1 MSVTLRHLVA
11 LTAAALPLLSA
22 SVAQAIEFGQ
32 SSTTGKSTLLLPMRT
47 NGAFIGP
54 IGYTLGLR
62 FGQNVGDMLG
72 PTPANPGLQ
81 EVGSFLLDADLA
93 LSYRYPLADIELAGR
108 FNPTVGPFLG
118 YRWLG
123 ALTGQAKGPTGLQQV
138 LAGNAELAG
147 VVSLAQLH
155 GLHYGVSADSELPLG
170 IRAFA
175 NAGLTT
181 LTGGG
186 WDNRRNSVT
195 VTSGGRLA
203 TGLMTLPGVGAGASW
218 SPFPGVTFSAGY
230 DVLALPTGMRAQGS
244 TLEPGLTWLR
254 SWSLGVNVFGFRF

>member
-1 MSVTLRHLVA
+1 MPHLPRR
-11 LTAAALPLLSA
+11 LAALALALAPAAWPLPA
-22 SVAQAIEFGQ
+22 GAIQFGE
-32 SSTTGKSTLLLPMRT
+32 SSTTGKATLLLPLRT
-47 NGAFIGP
+47 SGEVLGP
-54 IGYTLGLR
+54 IGYTMGLR
-62 FGQNVGDMLG
+62 FGQHVADMVG

-93 LSYRYPLADIELAGR
+93 LSYRYTLADLQLAGR

-123 ALTGQAKGPTGLQQV
+123 ALTGQARGPAS
-138 LAGNAELAG
+138 LAQMLGGNAGLEG
-147 VVSLAQLH
+147 VVSLSQLH

-175 NAGLTT
+175 AAGLTT

-186 WDNRRNSVT
+186 WDNRRNST
-195 VTSGGRLA
+195 SVTSSGRLNP
-203 TGLMTLPGVGAGASW
+203 GLTTLPSLGAGASW
-218 SPFPGVTFSAGY
+218 SPFPGITLSAGY
-230 DVLALPTGMRAQGS
+230 DLLALPTGLRGQGG

-254 SWSLGVNVFGFRF
+254 NWSVGANVFGFGF